1 MSRFRHLHTSSRIH
15 WPVVGQ
21 AERAWPWEH
30 GDFGVQG
37 RDKGEVALTGAPARL
52 CAAPRA
58 GPASPPFSCRRCWD
72 PGGRRVVP
80 LGFRQTQTVRA
91 PLMFQQEKQAGRE
104 TERSR
109 HIGRAGRLVRLCPA
123 RGGGQ
128 GRVTREGENADRL
141 GWGGRPAAA
150 SDGTIRESASETLRP
165 ESWTG
170 AAGQGVWTERQR
182 VDQAS
187 FGSGGGGGS
196 PSTGVLCELVAQ
208 PPSTLPGPPP
218 GSPP

>member
-1 MSRFRHLHTSSRIH
+1 M
-15 WPVVGQ
+15 
-21 AERAWPWEH
+21 
-30 GDFGVQG
+30 
-37 RDKGEVALTGAPARL
+37 GAPAHL

-58 GPASPPFSCRRCWD
+58 GPASPPPSCRRCWD

-91 PLMFQQEKQAGRE
+91 LLAFQQEKQAGRE
-104 TERSR
+104 RERGAERERQGERDGGRGRETGGERQRETERNR
-109 HIGRAGRLVRLCPA
+109 DTGREGRSLRLCPA
-123 RGGGQ
+123 RGAGQ
-128 GRVTREGENADRL
+128 GRVMREGENADRL

-150 SDGTIRESASETLRP
+150 SNGTIRESASETRRP

-182 VDQAS
+182 ADQAS

-196 PSTGVLCELVAQ
+196 PSTGACAGWWLS
-208 PPSTLPGPPP
+208 PPAPSPGPPA